1 MHMIRWTPLL
11 ALVLASASFGADPT
25 APAKL
30 PAFPGAEGF
39 GALVTGGRGG
49 EIVHVTT
56 TADKGPGSLREAS
69 SKPNRIVVFDVA
81 GVIKLESNL
90 EVSDNLT
97 LLGQTAPGDGISIYN
112 RSTSFSGHKN
122 VIVRYVRFREGIAGD
137 RGKCAINCSTGD
149 HMIFDHC
156 SIQ

>member
-1 MHMIRWTPLL
+1 MHIIRWTPLVVL
-11 ALVLASASFGADPT
+11 ALAGASFGADPA

-39 GALVTGGRGG
+39 GALATGGRGG

-56 TADKGPGSLREAS
+56 TADKGAGSLREAV

-90 EVSDNLT
+90 ELSDNLT
-97 LLGQTAPGDGISIYN
+97 ILGQTAPGEGISIYN
-112 RSTSFSGHKN
+112 RTASFSRHKN
-122 VIVRYVRFREGIAGD
+122 VIVRYVRFR
-137 RGKCAINCSTGD
+137 
-149 HMIFDHC
+149 
-156 SIQ
+156 